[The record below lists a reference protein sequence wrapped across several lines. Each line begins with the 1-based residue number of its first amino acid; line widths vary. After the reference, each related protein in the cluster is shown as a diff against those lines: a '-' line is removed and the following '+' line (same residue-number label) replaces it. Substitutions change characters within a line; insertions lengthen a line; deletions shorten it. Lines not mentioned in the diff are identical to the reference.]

1 MAIKFVQSLFDD
13 DDYVTLDVPLLTFTN
28 TLFFLVYVEEPE
40 SVVRGSLQVS
50 CQDDTMIV
58 SLPYSATRRL
68 SAGGGLAGM
77 TLSDTSCAG
86 RKNGSHWVIL
96 APLSRCGFMP
106 SASHLSRANRPGS
119 TTFTN
124 NVSMKLNNMSQL
136 LCVLLFSTYIIRSMN

>member
-1 MAIKFVQSLFDD
+1 MFGDD
-13 DDYVTLDVPLLTFTN
+13 DDNDDDVATLYILLLTFI
-28 TLFFLVYVEEPE
+28 LALLSAVYVEEPE

-50 CQDDTMIV
+50 CQDDAMVV

-86 RKNGSHWVIL
+86 RRNGSHWVIL
-96 APLSRCGFMP
+96 APLSRCGFER

-124 NVSMKLNNMSQL
+124 YVSM
-136 LCVLLFSTYIIRSMN
+136 